1 MKQPTKADV
10 AEALIT
16 IETFLQNILNERSNW
31 AASAASR
38 LLKQLKKT
46 IAPLLIEDHE

>member
-16 IETFLQNILNERSNW
+16 TETFLQNLLNEKSNW
-31 AASAASR
+31 CASAATR
-38 LLKQLKKT
+38 LLKQLNKT
-46 IAPLLIEDHE
+46 ISPLLIEDQ